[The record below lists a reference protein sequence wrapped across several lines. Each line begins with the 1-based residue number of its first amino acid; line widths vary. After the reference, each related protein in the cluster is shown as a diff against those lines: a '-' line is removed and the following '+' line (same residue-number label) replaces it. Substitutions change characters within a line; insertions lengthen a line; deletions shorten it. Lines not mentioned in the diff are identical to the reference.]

1 MHAIRHVIR
10 PHRLVTAP
18 PTASVLEVARIMT
31 DARVGACPIVE
42 GERIVGI
49 FSERD
54 LMTRIV
60 VEGRDPQ
67 RALVLEVMTRD
78 VLTAEP
84 DDTRSECLERMR
96 EARCQAIDLVDRDL
110 VLMYSDGVGEGLRLE
125 RHDGSRYLPTR
136 RIAEAL
142 IQEFGKSYDDAGC
155 IVLRYRTGGGD
166 LGAEE
171 SP

>member
-18 PTASVLEVARIMT
+18 PSASVLEVARTMR
-31 DARVGACPIVE
+31 DSRVGAIPIVE
-42 GERIVGI
+42 GGRLVGI

-67 RALVLEVMTRD
+67 RALVAEVMTHE
-78 VLTAEP
+78 VLTATP

-96 EARCQAIDLVDRDL
+96 RARCRHLPVLEDGRLVAVLSMRDL
-110 VLMYSDGVGEGLRLE
+110 LRDEIEEQDEEIRGLRA
-125 RHDGSRYLPTR
+125 YLHQTPT
-136 RIAEAL
+136 
-142 IQEFGKSYDDAGC
+142 
-155 IVLRYRTGGGD
+155 
-166 LGAEE
+166 
-171 SP
+171 

>member
-10 PHRLVTAP
+10 PHHLVTAP

-31 DARVGACPIVE
+31 DARVGAIPIVE
-42 GERIVGI
+42 GERVVGI

-67 RALVLEVMTRD
+67 RALVMEAMTHD
-78 VLTAEP
+78 VLTATP

-96 EARCQAIDLVDRDL
+96 EARCRHLPVLEDGRLIAVLSMRDL
-110 VLMYSDGVGEGLRLE
+110 LRDEIEEQDEEIRGLRA
-125 RHDGSRYLPTR
+125 YLHQTP
-136 RIAEAL
+136 
-142 IQEFGKSYDDAGC
+142 S
-155 IVLRYRTGGGD
+155 
-166 LGAEE
+166 
-171 SP
+171 